1 MQITTIAGGVGA
13 ARMLRALGA
22 TWGPSSLTAI
32 VNVADD
38 ELVNGLPVSP
48 DIDSIL
54 YTLAGANDE
63 QRGWGLGGET
73 WQAMSMLRRYAEANG
88 RSDIGWFNLGDLDLG
103 SHMYRAVRLAEGA
116 ALDVVTAEMARAWG
130 LELRIVPV
138 TNDRLSTKL
147 HTEDGRLDFQEYFVR
162 EHHEVAVT
170 GVEFDGTDTAT
181 AAPGV
186 LGSIAGADVIVI
198 APSNPIVSV
207 GPVLAVRG
215 VRDAIEAR
223 REVAVAVSPIIGGKA
238 LKGPADRLLREL
250 GHESSALGVA
260 RMYVDLV
267 STMVIDTVDADLA
280 PDIEALGMAVVVTDT
295 IMSDLDIARRLALS
309 TVEAITGPAPS
320 IPNTVPGG
328 PS

>member
-116 ALDVVTAEMARAWG
+116 TLDVVTAEMARAWG
-130 LELRIVPV
+130 LELRI
-138 TNDRLSTKL
+138 
-147 HTEDGRLDFQEYFVR
+147 
-162 EHHEVAVT
+162 
-170 GVEFDGTDTAT
+170 
-181 AAPGV
+181 
-186 LGSIAGADVIVI
+186 
-198 APSNPIVSV
+198 
-207 GPVLAVRG
+207 
-215 VRDAIEAR
+215 
-223 REVAVAVSPIIGGKA
+223 
-238 LKGPADRLLREL
+238 
-250 GHESSALGVA
+250 
-260 RMYVDLV
+260 
-267 STMVIDTVDADLA
+267 
-280 PDIEALGMAVVVTDT
+280 
-295 IMSDLDIARRLALS
+295 
-309 TVEAITGPAPS
+309 
-320 IPNTVPGG
+320 
-328 PS
+328 